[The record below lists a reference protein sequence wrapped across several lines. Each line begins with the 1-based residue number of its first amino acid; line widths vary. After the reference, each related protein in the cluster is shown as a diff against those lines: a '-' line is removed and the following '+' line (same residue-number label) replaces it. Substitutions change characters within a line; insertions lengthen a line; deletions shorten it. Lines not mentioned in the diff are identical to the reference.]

1 MKFFKRSS
9 FIFTAGI
16 IISLVIFNGSY
27 PAGEKSA
34 GSEEELIK
42 ADKEFSE
49 KSIKEGIASAFIAYA
64 DEDVILM
71 RDKQFPII
79 GKKGLE
85 EYYSKIKKG
94 NAKLEWTPVKAVVA
108 NSGELGYTFG
118 DWIYTAKSSKDTV
131 YGNYVTIWKKQK
143 DGSWKFIL
151 DGGNT
156 TPPPAAKDSS
166 NI

>member
-1 MKFFKRSS
+1 MKFINRSS
-9 FIFTAGI
+9 FIFSAVILISIFIFDGI
-16 IISLVIFNGSY
+16 YLS
-27 PAGEKSA
+27 GEKTN

-42 ADKEFSE
+42 ADKKFSE

-85 EYYSKIKKG
+85 EYYSKVKKG
-94 NAKLEWTPVKAVVA
+94 NAKLEWTPVKAVIA

-118 DWIYTAKSSKDTV
+118 NWIYTAKDTV
-131 YGNYVTIWKKQK
+131 YGSYVTIWKKQK

-156 TPPPAAKDSS
+156 TPPPVAKD
-166 NI
+166 

>member
-1 MKFFKRSS
+1 MKFFKESS
-9 FIFTAGI
+9 FIITVGILMSI
-16 IISLVIFNGSY
+16 IIFFSGSY
-27 PAGEKSA
+27 PADEKTG

-49 KSIKEGIASAFIAYA
+49 KSIKEGIASSFIAYA

-85 EYYSKIKKG
+85 EHYSKVKKG
-94 NAKLEWTPVKAVVA
+94 DAKLEWNPIKAVVA

-118 DWIYTAKSSKDTV
+118 DWIYTAKGSKDTV

-156 TPPPAAKDSS
+156 TPAPAAKD
-166 NI
+166 